1 MKVQNFRK
9 TCKTPISC
17 KKGFILYV
25 LTHNNRHEKGHLT
38 SIYKYIKDRKRILES
53 PPLLL
58 DCDLEIIGNC
68 ALFALLIQQNDLK

>member
-38 SIYKYIKDRKRILES
+38 SIYKYIKDRVGSVIILQ
-53 PPLLL
+53 LLL
-58 DCDLEIIGNC
+58 DGNKEIIGNC